1 MKKTRPPPSAE
12 SLNALLRVE
21 LAAVLACQKARQT
34 PDGRVRDY
42 SDRLL
47 GLAAG
52 HQRNV
57 AALQSCIRA
66 LGGVPA
72 VEPGTFGSFAL
83 LRDAVSVQQLFE
95 AEERGLAEYQTALG
109 SLDGEVRDL
118 VEHELMPRQRQ
129 HLAALSKILSDLAS
143 V

>member
-1 MKKTRPPPSAE
+1 MKKRSPPSAE

-21 LAAVLACQKARQT
+21 LAAVVACQNARHSL
-34 PDGRVRDY
+34 DGRIQDH
-42 SDRLL
+42 SERLL

-57 AALQSCIRA
+57 AALQSCVRA
-66 LGGVPA
+66 FGGVPA

-83 LRDAVSVQQLFE
+83 LRDAVSVQQLLE
-95 AEERGLAEYQTALG
+95 AEERGLAEYKAALP
-109 SLDGEVRDL
+109 SFDGEVREL

-143 V
+143 A

>member
-1 MKKTRPPPSAE
+1 MKKQPPPSAD

-21 LAAVLACQKARQT
+21 LAAVLACQNARHSL
-34 PDGRVRDY
+34 DGRLGDH
-42 SDRLL
+42 SERLL

-72 VEPGTFGSFAL
+72 VEPGTFGSFVL
-83 LRDAVSVQQLFE
+83 LKDAGSVQQLLE
-95 AEERGLAEYQTALG
+95 AEERGLAQYEAALP
-109 SLDGEVRDL
+109 SFDGEVRDL

>member
-1 MKKTRPPPSAE
+1 MKKQPPPSAD

-21 LAAVLACQKARQT
+21 LAAVLACQAARHS
-34 PDGRVRDY
+34 PDGRLQDH
-42 SDRLL
+42 SERLL

-66 LGGVPA
+66 LGGIPA
-72 VEPGTFGSFAL
+72 VEPGTWGAFTL
-83 LRDAVSVQQLFE
+83 LRDAVSVQQLLE
-95 AEERGLAEYQTALG
+95 AEERGLAEYEAALP
-109 SLDGEVRDL
+109 SLDGEVREL

-129 HLAALSKILSDLAS
+129 HLAALSKILSDLSPA
-143 V
+143 

>member
-1 MKKTRPPPSAE
+1 MNKQPPPSAE

-21 LAAVLACQKARQT
+21 LAAVLACQNARHSL
-34 PDGRVRDY
+34 DGRLQDHFE
-42 SDRLL
+42 RLL

-72 VEPGTFGSFAL
+72 VEPGSFGSFVF

-95 AEERGLAEYQTALG
+95 AEERGLAEYEAAVP
-109 SLDGEVRDL
+109 SLDGEVREL
-118 VEHELMPRQRQ
+118 VEHELIPRQRQ
-129 HLAALSKILSDLAS
+129 HLAELSKILSDLEPA
-143 V
+143 

>member
-1 MKKTRPPPSAE
+1 
-12 SLNALLRVE
+12 
-21 LAAVLACQKARQT
+21 
-34 PDGRVRDY
+34 
-42 SDRLL
+42 
-47 GLAAG
+47 
-52 HQRNV
+52 
-57 AALQSCIRA
+57 
-66 LGGVPA
+66 
-72 VEPGTFGSFAL
+72 
-83 LRDAVSVQQLFE
+83 VSVQQLFE